1 MKNICVFCG
10 ASKGNNLT
18 HIHMTEKLGET
29 MVGLG
34 LDLVFGGGNI
44 GLMGVLANKILE
56 NGGKVTGVIPHF
68 LVDKEVD
75 HKGVTEMIKVESM
88 HERKQTMA
96 DLADGFIALP
106 GGFGTLEELSETL
119 TWSQLGLIQKPIS
132 ILNSG
137 GFFNPLIAMLDTMQ
151 DEGFLK
157 KENRELLIVEQDPVE
172 LINKLANYSPRH
184 VEKWLDKEQT

>member
-1 MKNICVFCG
+1 MI
-10 ASKGNNLT
+10 
-18 HIHMTEKLGET
+18 EQE
-29 MVGLG
+29 
-34 LDLVFGGGNI
+34 LDLVFGGGSI

-56 NGGKVTGVIPHF
+56 NGGKVIGVIPHF
-68 LVDKEVD
+68 LVEKEVD

-106 GGFGTLEELSETL
+106 GGFGTLEELLEML

-137 GFFNPLIAMLDTMQ
+137 GFFNPLISMLDTMQ

-157 KENRELLIVEQDPVE
+157 KENKELLIVEQGPVQLIKK
-172 LINKLANYSPRH
+172 LINYTPRH
-184 VEKWLDKEQT
+184 VEKWLDREQT

>member
-10 ASKGNNLT
+10 SSKGNNLA
-18 HIHMTEKLGET
+18 HIRMTEKLGET
-29 MVGLG
+29 MIEQE
-34 LDLVFGGGNI
+34 LDLVFGGGSI

-56 NGGKVTGVIPHF
+56 NGGKVIGVIPHF
-68 LVDKEVD
+68 LVEKEVD

-106 GGFGTLEELSETL
+106 GGFGTLEELLEML
-119 TWSQLGLIQKPIS
+119 TWSQLGLNQKPIS

-137 GFFNPLIAMLDTMQ
+137 GFFNPLLSMLDTML

-157 KENRELLIVEQDPVE
+157 KENRELLIVEQDPVQ
-172 LINKLANYSPRH
+172 LIKKLVNYTPKH
-184 VEKWLDKEQT
+184 VEKWLDREQT